1 MEILHL
7 IEKTGVSYITKF
19 SSSYHITHIE
29 KGRSV
34 TAQTALMPF
43 EAAYY
48 FSIFVTA

>member
-1 MEILHL
+1 MPNTLPFG
-7 IEKTGVSYITKF
+7 TQF
-19 SSSYHITHIE
+19 SPNHHNIHIE
-29 KGRSV
+29 KGRPV